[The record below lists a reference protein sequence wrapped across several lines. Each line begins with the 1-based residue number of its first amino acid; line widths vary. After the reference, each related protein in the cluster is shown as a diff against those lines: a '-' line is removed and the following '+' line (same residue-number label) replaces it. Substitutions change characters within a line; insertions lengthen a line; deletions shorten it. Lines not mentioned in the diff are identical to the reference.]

1 VCHSACMEGAYAIKY
16 APDDSITTVA
26 AIEDMLSADTPIG
39 RLMGGLSFLLY
50 VLLILLVLLFSL
62 SSFLSLFLLLSG
74 LRLMAIPIE
83 G

>member
-1 VCHSACMEGAYAIKY
+1 MEGAYAIKY

-62 SSFLSLFLLLSG
+62 SSFVIIFIIVGIKTHGYSNR
-74 LRLMAIPIE
+74 RLKCKVS
-83 G
+83 

>member
-1 VCHSACMEGAYAIKY
+1 MCHSACMEGAYAIKY

-26 AIEDMLSADTPIG
+26 AIEVMLSADTPIG
-39 RLMGGLSFLLY
+39 RLMGGLSFLSY
-50 VLLILLVLLFSL
+50 ILLILLVLLFSC
-62 SSFLSLFLLLSG
+62 SFLSLFLSSE